1 MVSTPLITSKSF
13 TLQQEY
19 AIGGLFY
26 TILDIGALNSF
37 IVLKKNLQAP
47 EMKRRAFLKQ
57 LAFSLCKD
65 YAQYRLMHKN
75 NQPTTKQPKT
85 RICEIMGIEQRQ
97 DQRALPVDQITS
109 VYVTGRRTVRRKQ
122 GVLNASFSFAVNTLL
137 CDVLAVAM
145 QNQICS
151 TALSHHKHQT
161 NH

>member
-1 MVSTPLITSKSF
+1 MR
-13 TLQQEY
+13 
-19 AIGGLFY
+19 LFY
-26 TILDIGALNSF
+26 TILDIRALNSF
-37 IVLKKNLQAP
+37 IVLKNNLQEP

-57 LAFSLCKD
+57 LAFSWCKD

-75 NQPTTKQPKT
+75 IPKQLKT

-97 DQRALPVDQITS
+97 NQRAPPVDQITS

-122 GVLNASFSFAVNTLL
+122 GVQNASFSFAVNTLL
-137 CDVLAVAM
+137 CYVLAVSM
-145 QNQICS
+145 QNHECS